1 MRQAFSLRKEC
12 AVDDPRLLASS
23 MNQAFRLDGKMHG
36 FASEAHDGS
45 ALFLGDVQ
53 GHFLSAKENF
63 RSRRPHFR
71 LRGPARMP
79 EKLLLQPSEIA
90 ICKPPSFP
98 VRTPPRMPRKAQAN
112 MPSADLQ
119 PLILGPRD
127 AFPVKQKLKL
137 HAPSLKRRATK
148 TIPHCRVWNL
158 RNGY

>member
-1 MRQAFSLRKEC
+1 
-12 AVDDPRLLASS
+12 
-23 MNQAFRLDGKMHG
+23 
-36 FASEAHDGS
+36 
-45 ALFLGDVQ
+45 
-53 GHFLSAKENF
+53 
-63 RSRRPHFR
+63 
-71 LRGPARMP
+71 MP

-98 VRTPPRMPRKAQAN
+98 VRTPSRNRHPRRAIRTQPQNVSPRPRMPRKAQAN